1 MQRTSGPLYAQ
12 TADVLRGRLADK
24 VWKQG
29 DRLPS
34 ETDLCRE
41 FGVSSITMR
50 RAVGMLAAEG
60 LVIRIQGKGTFAS
73 GDHTLVLGPPQL
85 TSFTQ
90 DMERR
95 GWRSS
100 ARIVSVSF
108 VPASVAVAT
117 KLGLAQGGPTTV
129 VKRVRFA
136 DEAPVALQ
144 TAHLPSLFFPGLE
157 RYDFARESLYGV
169 LERVYEV
176 KPANA
181 SETYRASTVDEEEAE
196 LLDVPPGSPAFR
208 VERVTSD
215 GAGRRI
221 ELVESVIRG
230 DRYTLALRLSA
241 SRQPGRGLSPVEGTP
256 GET

>member
-12 TADVLRGRLADK
+12 TADALRARLADK
-24 VWKQG
+24 VRREG

-34 ETDLCRE
+34 ESELCRE
-41 FGVSSITMR
+41 FGVSSITVR

-60 LVIRIQGKGTFAS
+60 LLVRIQGKGTFAS
-73 GDHTLVLGPPQL
+73 GDHTLILGPPQL

-100 ARIVSVSF
+100 ARVVSVSF

-117 KLGLAQGGPTTV
+117 KLGISEGGPPTV
-129 VKRVRFA
+129 VKRVRLA
-136 DEAPVALQ
+136 DEAPVGLQ
-144 TAHLPSLFFPGLE
+144 AAHVPSLFFPGLE
-157 RYDFARESLYGV
+157 RHDCSHESLYRV
-169 LERVYEV
+169 FERTYGV

-181 SETYRASTVDEEEAE
+181 AETYRASTVEDHEAE
-196 LLDVPPGSPAFR
+196 LLEVPPGSPVFR

-215 GAGRRI
+215 GTGRRI

-241 SRQPGRGLSPVEGTP
+241 SRQPSGD
-256 GET
+256 